1 MDLWLYVYGN
11 GDFIY
16 TILTSLNFFMQNARS
31 FFTLATILSLL
42 FFAFESTGV
51 LPTRGYDWMKFSR
64 VYILMSLFVLTPYPG
79 PVNVHDVITNQD
91 RVFNFSDNKLPIGM
105 IFPIAV
111 TSTVIYRLIN
121 LYQQNFEI
129 DENLNYT
136 YSGMNFGA
144 NFIQALDNATS
155 YDPNF
160 DYNLDLYMQNCG
172 FPLVN
177 KAGALSELRR
187 SGDIFATLKKYTSTA
202 RFVQQTDYASG
213 NTSVVVSCDKAI
225 TDINAYYEA
234 NKDAIMHYNAQMMGV
249 STNTGYDRYI
259 TAADASATDILKI
272 SQGASAA
279 MKQAI
284 GMNVMMSSL
293 KNGAQSVG
301 NGNLALAAYDAEQFQ
316 QYKTTS
322 ALSGAASAR
331 TIPIL
336 VGIGFAL
343 LFFLYPIIIFMAI
356 AMGAYRGIGVFFQ
369 ILVGIN
375 LIPLIYEI
383 LNYLTTFY
391 LEKKLGV
398 IVQGQG
404 YSYEISTSLY
414 SFTDN
419 MIVAGNYL
427 ATASPLIAYAIV
439 TGSSMA
445 LTSVFSHIND
455 PAKSQS
461 AQVGEQ
467 YAKGNQSIGN
477 ASVDT
482 YSYNNLQ
489 GNKLDDQLS
498 MSSGSPLMKNS
509 TAGGTTSNI
518 GGQTYSINNK
528 DDLLATPNLTQSA
541 THSLQNSLSHS
552 KQDMSQLSN
561 QWSNQASRLHDL
573 NNQISSD
580 QKLSQ
585 SMGTDEKRS
594 LQNQEMLATN
604 IAATAKGG
612 FEFMGSGGGIN
623 GDISSTKRAQFN
635 KDLASYDKHSK
646 DFSDSNNQSLRDT
659 FSNSSSM
666 VASTSSTAQDIVNK
680 SQALSDVQ
688 STSSSINSNFS
699 KDFAGYIRDQ
709 GLNPTELNA
718 TQQTELGSKF
728 VDKYVNDNYGINNN
742 LAAPSANTQQFS
754 HGQAPNANGLDMPST
769 NTQMAIDANKQ
780 QAKVHAAT
788 NEFVE
793 NPGNVVGNQVI
804 EQAKTAGNVL
814 KNTAEQM
821 GGIMYNVAHPDR
833 AIPEQKKST
842 TAAAEKPKYP
852 EIPE

>member
-16 TILTSLNFFMQNARS
+16 TILTSLNFFMQNAMS
-31 FFTLATILSLL
+31 FFTLAALLSLL
-42 FFAFESTGV
+42 LFAFESTGIM
-51 LPTRGYDWMKFSR
+51 PTRGYDWMKFAR
-64 VYILMSLFVLTPYPG
+64 VYMLMGLFVITPYPG
-79 PVNVHDVITNQD
+79 PVTVHDVITNED
-91 RVFNFSDNKLPIGM
+91 RVFNFSNNKLPIGI
-105 IFPIAV
+105 IFPIGI
-111 TSTVIYRLIN
+111 TSTVIYRIIN

-144 NFIQALDNATS
+144 NFIQALDNASS

-160 DYNLDLYMQNCG
+160 DYNLDMYMQNCG

-187 SGDIFATLKKYTSTA
+187 SKDIFATLVKYTSTA
-202 RFVQQTDYASG
+202 RFVQQTDYTVG
-213 NTSVVVSCDKAI
+213 NTSTVVSCSKAI
-225 TDINAYYEA
+225 TDLNVYYEA

-249 STNTGYDRYI
+249 STTAGFDRYI
-259 TAADASATDILKI
+259 NAADASAINILSI
-272 SQGASAA
+272 SQGAAAA

-284 GMNVMMSSL
+284 GMNVMMASL

-322 ALSGAASAR
+322 ALSGSASAR

-343 LFFLYPIIIFMAI
+343 LFFLYPVILFMAI
-356 AMGAYRGIGVFFQ
+356 AMAAYRGIGVFFQ
-369 ILVGIN
+369 ILIGIN

-391 LEKKLGV
+391 LEKKLDIV
-398 IVQGQG
+398 VQGQG

-439 TGSSMA
+439 TGSAYA

-461 AQVGEQ
+461 AQVGDKM
-467 YAKGNQSIGN
+467 AAGNQSIGN

-498 MSSGSPLMKNS
+498 MSSGAPLLKQTS
-509 TAGGTTSNI
+509 AGGITSNI

-528 DDLLATPNLTQSA
+528 NDLLATPNLTQSA

-552 KQDMSQLSN
+552 QNELGQQASQWSGMRERVHSLANDYKSGKIDNTSLGAEGARSLMHADQLATSIEGSLGFAKSGTGFNAGINGKLGSSSSDSLQKNLNEFSRVSTGLSN
-561 QWSNQASRLHDL
+561 SNDKSIGDTFREGSTLSDSTSHTLQ
-573 NNQISSD
+573 QISS
-580 QKLSQ
+580 
-585 SMGTDEKRS
+585 
-594 LQNQEMLATN
+594 
-604 IAATAKGG
+604 
-612 FEFMGSGGGIN
+612 
-623 GDISSTKRAQFN
+623 
-635 KDLASYDKHSK
+635 
-646 DFSDSNNQSLRDT
+646 
-659 FSNSSSM
+659 
-666 VASTSSTAQDIVNK
+666 K
-680 SQALSDVQ
+680 SQALSDMQ
-688 STSSSINSNFS
+688 STQSAVNTNFVN
-699 KDFAGYIRDQ
+699 DYADYVREQ
-709 GLNPTELNA
+709 GLDPNNLNA
-718 TQQTELGSKF
+718 TQQAALGQQFTE
-728 VDKYVNDNYGINNN
+728 KYVNDNYGINSN
-742 LAAPSANTQQFS
+742 LVTPTSGINKSFSQRPIVDS
-754 HGQAPNANGLDMPST
+754 HGLERPT
-769 NTQMAIDANKQ
+769 NTLNSEVNDKRDAVRNKINNAADHPGNLVGNQIKQ
-780 QAKVHAAT
+780 QAKTVKDGVIDAT
-788 NEFVE
+788 Q
-793 NPGNVVGNQVI
+793 GI
-804 EQAKTAGNVL
+804 STL
-814 KNTAEQM
+814 IKNNT
-821 GGIMYNVAHPDR
+821 D
-833 AIPEQKKST
+833 
-842 TAAAEKPKYP
+842 
-852 EIPE
+852 